1 MEIEIISL
9 THNIQKMIIAEKR
22 NNNGKLTGEIELE
35 LETEDPFMRAIDRL
49 IENNTA
55 HIILDMTYVTFL
67 DSAGMWAIFEAYKK
81 TSEKEGSFVIINL
94 LSDIERI
101 FKITR
106 VSKYI
111 YITKSEADAIKFILE
126 KNIPKKISPHYKP

>member
-9 THNIQKMIIAEKR
+9 PHNIQKMILAKKR
-22 NNNGKLTGEIELE
+22 NKNGKLTGEIELD
-35 LETEDPFMRAIDRL
+35 LQTEDPFIRAVDRL

-55 HIILDMTYVTFL
+55 HIILDMTHVTFL

-81 TSEKEGSFVIINL
+81 TSEKEGSFVTINL

-111 YITKSEADAIKFILE
+111 HITKSEADAIKFILE
-126 KNIPKKISPHYKP
+126 KKMKN